1 MKQNFELNILITGA
15 NGFLGKNL
23 LCRLNELNNFSISI
37 LTKSSSLIDS
47 RKKISEADFI
57 FHLAGENRSER
68 DADFIENNHLL
79 TKLICGTLLESK
91 KTTPVVFSSS
101 TQVKEKEEGIYG
113 KTKRLAE
120 KELESLQKNN
130 SNHIVILRLP
140 GIFGKWSKPNY
151 NSVVSTFCYKA
162 ANDEELEIHHRDTPL
177 ILCHVDDVIER
188 LISILDDFSSKK
200 EIISGIFEF
209 DKTYSITIKEL
220 ASKIQGFSKNR
231 ETQILDKISSGF
243 DKALYSTFLSYLPK
257 SKYHYSIDKNSDDRG
272 IFTEFLKSEHFG
284 QISFFTINPGSTR
297 GMHYHHQKIEKFLVL
312 QGTGEFTFEDILTK
326 ERNVFVINE
335 EDFKVIETI
344 PGLSH
349 SIKNISD
356 EKLIVLAY
364 ANEVFDKLNPD
375 TYHYEI
381 KNGKA

>member
-1 MKQNFELNILITGA
+1 M
-15 NGFLGKNL
+15 
-23 LCRLNELNNFSISI
+23 
-37 LTKSSSLIDS
+37 
-47 RKKISEADFI
+47 
-57 FHLAGENRSER
+57 
-68 DADFIENNHLL
+68 
-79 TKLICGTLLESK
+79 
-91 KTTPVVFSSS
+91 
-101 TQVKEKEEGIYG
+101 
-113 KTKRLAE
+113 
-120 KELESLQKNN
+120 
-130 SNHIVILRLP
+130 P

-200 EIISGIFEF
+200 EIISGIFKF

-220 ASKIQGFSKNR
+220 ASKIQRFSKNR
-231 ETQILDKISSGF
+231 ETQFLDKISSGF
-243 DKALYSTFLSYLPK
+243 DKVLYSTFLSYLPK

-284 QISFFTINPGSTR
+284 QISFFTINPGSIR

-375 TYHYEI
+375 TYYFEI
-381 KNGKA
+381 DNGKA